1 MRSNV
6 APFLWLLTA
15 GMFAVVWR
23 SQDQT
28 VYLFLAVVFAVFGVR
43 SYVATKKKSR

>member
-6 APFLWLLTA
+6 APFLWLVAAVL
-15 GMFAVVWR
+15 FAVVWR
-23 SQDQT
+23 SQDKT
-28 VYLFLAVVFAVFGVR
+28 LYLFLAVFFAVFGVR